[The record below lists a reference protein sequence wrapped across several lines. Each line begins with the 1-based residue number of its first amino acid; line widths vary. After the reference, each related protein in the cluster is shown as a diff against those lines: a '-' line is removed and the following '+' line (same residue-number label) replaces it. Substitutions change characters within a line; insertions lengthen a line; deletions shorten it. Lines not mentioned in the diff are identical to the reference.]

1 VAQAQTNGIR
11 IGFEFSTP
19 VGATDLASRLAVKG
33 RAAVISIISDI
44 SGMSAKGKKTG
55 SRASGLTRAIRNAA
69 IASKKEVNENLQKKI
84 AESPAIRLFLKA
96 QELLKEDPLRMPR
109 ALLDPAKTESPKI
122 EAKKTK
128 SSSATSSREPSSP
141 KVEAVDFNEKIK
153 LNENA
158 SQPNDKSKK
167 KKNKK
172 SKKRPRE
179 EEDVESRKKVKK
191 EKEKKKSVSLSSSD
205 FFMDPATLSKKE
217 RRRRKELQ
225 RQREKDERAERKEK
239 KRARKEK
246 AKKEALLAETEDPDK
261 EWEVEYVG
269 GLYLEW
275 GQKVVTTSTG
285 EKRQEFYIKDD
296 NNHRVWIKWKDPF
309 ADNNTMWS
317 AEVQENLVG
326 IDPERL
332 AKIFRKKRIWPM
344 PSASDSLPNWPE
356 RLNKVML
363 AGYTQWKAPRCL
375 REQDPDEEQT
385 PQFIQGDDV
394 IQSTSKVEES
404 VEESDYETDDDSDED

>member
-1 VAQAQTNGIR
+1 MAQAQTNGIR

-84 AESPAIRLFLKA
+84 AESPAIRLFLKVIFIDFGENRCQKFKA

-205 FFMDPATLSKKE
+205 FFMDPATLSK
-217 RRRRKELQ
+217 
-225 RQREKDERAERKEK
+225 
-239 KRARKEK
+239 
-246 AKKEALLAETEDPDK
+246 
-261 EWEVEYVG
+261 
-269 GLYLEW
+269 
-275 GQKVVTTSTG
+275 
-285 EKRQEFYIKDD
+285 
-296 NNHRVWIKWKDPF
+296 
-309 ADNNTMWS
+309 
-317 AEVQENLVG
+317 
-326 IDPERL
+326 
-332 AKIFRKKRIWPM
+332 
-344 PSASDSLPNWPE
+344 
-356 RLNKVML
+356 
-363 AGYTQWKAPRCL
+363 
-375 REQDPDEEQT
+375 
-385 PQFIQGDDV
+385 V
-394 IQSTSKVEES
+394 IQVNFIPKN
-404 VEESDYETDDDSDED
+404 